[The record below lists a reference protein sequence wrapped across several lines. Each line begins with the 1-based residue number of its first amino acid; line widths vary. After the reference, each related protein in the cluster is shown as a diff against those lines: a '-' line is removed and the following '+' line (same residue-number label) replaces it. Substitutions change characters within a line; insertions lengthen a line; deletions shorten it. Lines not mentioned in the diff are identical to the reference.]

1 MMNFLSC
8 GLYSNIGGEKKSQ
21 ASAPL
26 SLIPKVGPL
35 ALSCLQGSGAG
46 AAPVTTE
53 ALVITLPA
61 PGYLTLNTECSG
73 KVTPGQVSC
82 LSGSLVSPALL
93 SWATCS
99 PAQPP
104 AAVPPGSR
112 DAHRASGYG
121 GGGAAS
127 RSQVKRM
134 LCAHHLSVSLPASW
148 SPAQGP
154 AAHHLL
160 EGAMQ
165 PCPLGRLAQGTGPMS
180 AIP

>member
-1 MMNFLSC
+1 MWIIFQYW
-8 GLYSNIGGEKKSQ
+8 GKKKSQ

-35 ALSCLQGSGAG
+35 ALSCLQGSGGAG

-53 ALVITLPA
+53 AQVITLPT
-61 PGYLTLNTECSG
+61 PGYLTPITECSG
-73 KVTPGQVSC
+73 KLTPGQVSC
-82 LSGSLVSPALL
+82 LSGSLVSPPLL

-121 GGGAAS
+121 GAAS
-127 RSQVKRM
+127 RSRVKRM
-134 LCAHHLSVSLPASW
+134 LCAHLSIPLPASW

-165 PCPLGRLAQGTGPMS
+165 PCPPGRPAQGTGPTS

>member
-1 MMNFLSC
+1 MWIIFQ
-8 GLYSNIGGEKKSQ
+8 YWGGKKSQ

-26 SLIPKVGPL
+26 SLTPKVGPL
-35 ALSCLQGSGAG
+35 ALSCLQSSGGAG

-61 PGYLTLNTECSG
+61 PGYLTPNTECSG

-82 LSGSLVSPALL
+82 LSGSLVSPPLL

-99 PAQPP
+99 PAQPL
-104 AAVPPGSR
+104 AVVPPGSR
-112 DAHRASGYG
+112 DAHRALGY
-121 GGGAAS
+121 GGAAS

-134 LCAHHLSVSLPASW
+134 LCAYHLSVSLPASW

-160 EGAMQ
+160 EGAVQ
-165 PCPLGRLAQGTGPMS
+165 PFPPGRPAQGTGPTS